1 MGKNDLAQ
9 ALPGHL
15 LVETMD
21 EKDPRPK
28 YTTQAGQAGS
38 WRRAWLEVEQS
49 VAVTSGPVSEP
60 VQRAERLSPP
70 PCPFTPRL
78 CCRAPRRLTAH
89 QSHSPDDKNEAPRGC
104 EGRTRS
110 QSM

>member
-1 MGKNDLAQ
+1 MGKNDLAP

-28 YTTQAGQAGS
+28 HTTQAGQAES
-38 WRRAWLEVEQS
+38 WRSAWLEVEQS

-60 VQRAERLSPP
+60 VQRAEWLSPP
-70 PCPFTPRL
+70 SLPLHPKTLLQGSLQTYCPPV
-78 CCRAPRRLTAH
+78 P
-89 QSHSPDDKNEAPRGC
+89 
-104 EGRTRS
+104 
-110 QSM
+110 